1 MFEQEL
7 WKKLINISPQE
18 ITVNSRAEYDHDKKQ
33 VSVNVFNERFT
44 IDLEKQI
51 ITGPAQEKVS
61 PLLPLFLLHYLA
73 CAKDIPLYNKP
84 VSPSQLK
91 GGIFFFRGAHELPL
105 DKIAEKF
112 ANNTEKFLDKG
123 IKLGGEKVKFGDAAV
138 KLNLLPR
145 VPVVFILWK
154 KDEEFE
160 SQVNL
165 ILDKSVEEQMNLD
178 ILFLGLLYA
187 IEKLLEV

>member
-1 MFEQEL
+1 MFEKEL
-7 WKKLINISPQE
+7 WKKLIDISPQE
-18 ITVNSRAEYDHDKKQ
+18 ISVNSRAVYDPVTKQ
-33 VSVNVFNERFT
+33 ICVNVFNEKFT
-44 IDLEKQI
+44 VDLEKQI
-51 ITGPAQEKVS
+51 ITSSAQGKVS

-73 CAKDIPLYNKP
+73 CSKDIPLCNTLA
-84 VSPSQLK
+84 SPHQLK

-112 ANNTEKFLDKG
+112 GNDLEKFLEKG
-123 IKLGGEKVKFGDAAV
+123 KKLGGEKVKFGDAAV

-145 VPVVFILWK
+145 IPVIFIIWK

-178 ILFLGLLYA
+178 ILFLGLIYA
-187 IEKLLEV
+187 IGKILEV